1 MSEHKEL
8 AILVV
13 DDEPVTR
20 IRVRSALEE
29 FGYSNVRE
37 AADGLEAQA
46 YLEKRP
52 DVDLVITDILM
63 PGLDGIELL
72 QWGRVHVPGPEW
84 ILLSGVDT
92 FDAAVEAI
100 RSGAFDFIAKP
111 PGTEALEV
119 SVRNALEQ
127 RRLVKERD
135 RLYNELEEAN
145 KQLLGKV
152 RELEDKSELL
162 RRDLARAEIIQRA
175 LLPTC
180 PPPIEKFCIHAVYRP
195 GRYVG
200 GDLYDVKR
208 LDDRHIGIY
217 VADATGHGVT
227 AAMLSVLFKHRLVL
241 TEESTG
247 RPISPAGVL
256 AKANEALLEA
266 VEAPGLFLTAAYG
279 LLDTVSGEIVIAS
292 AGHPPVIHVKTNGES
307 TLIKRTGPA
316 LGLTEGAQFKEVSV
330 RLQVDDRLL
339 LYTDGLIE
347 SEEGTDIERM
357 RRMICSA
364 GEDSDELLVQLM
376 GNGQEEAMSS
386 NGEDRDDVTLL
397 LIDVHK
403 GPSSFDNGTA
413 DANRGGAR
421 KLASPRSGVI
431 FYGEGEDASYLA
443 LRGRAIW
450 THADALYEAAS
461 SILDTGRRL
470 VLDLSGCEYMDS
482 TGLGTIHELAVG
494 RDLSIQGVQP
504 PIRELFDELS
514 MEAVLS
520 SFQESEPLPEMNPL
534 ALPDEGG
541 TSSPLRILRAH
552 EVLAELSTRNQEKF
566 QQVVDALR
574 SEMKTTDAD

>member
-1 MSEHKEL
+1 MESRDDFR
-8 AILVV
+8 ILVV

-29 FGYSNVRE
+29 FGYDGVRE
-37 AADGLEAQA
+37 AADGLEAKA
-46 YLEKRP
+46 FLEKHP
-52 DVDLVITDILM
+52 EVDLVITDILM

-72 QWGRVHVPGPEW
+72 RWGRENVPGPEW

-127 RRLVKERD
+127 RRLLRERD
-135 RLYNELEEAN
+135 RLYGELEQAN

-175 LLPTC
+175 LLPTS
-180 PPPIEKFCIHAVYRP
+180 PPPIDKYCIHAVYRP

-200 GDLYDVKR
+200 GDLYDVTR
-208 LDDRHIGIY
+208 LDERHVGIY

-227 AAMLSVLFKHRLVL
+227 AAMLSVLFKQQLVL
-241 TEESTG
+241 SDERTG
-247 RPISPAGVL
+247 RPISPGAVL
-256 AKANEALLEA
+256 AAANQALLES
-266 VEAPGLFLTAAYG
+266 VEAPGLFLTAVYG
-279 LLDTVSGEIVIAS
+279 LLDTTNGEMVIAS
-292 AGHPPVIHVKTNGES
+292 AGHPPVLHVQSDGES
-307 TLIKRTGPA
+307 RLIERTGPA
-316 LGLTEGAQFKEVSV
+316 LGLTHGAQFNEVSV
-330 RLQVDDRLL
+330 SLQVDDRLL
-339 LYTDGLIE
+339 LYTDGLVE
-347 SEEGTDIERM
+347 SEEGGDIERL
-357 RRMICSA
+357 RRLVAAA
-364 GEDSDELLVQLM
+364 GADSDALLIRLM
-376 GNGQEEAMSS
+376 GNGQAERASS
-386 NGEDRDDVTLL
+386 NGDERDDVTLL
-397 LIDVHK
+397 LIDVHA
-403 GPSSFDNGTA
+403 GPSSFDNGST
-413 DANRGGAR
+413 DAEREEDR
-421 KLASPRSGVI
+421 KIAAPRSGVI

-450 THADALYEAAS
+450 THADAVYEAAC

-470 VLDLSGCEYMDS
+470 VLDLSECEYMDS
-482 TGLGTIHELAVG
+482 TCLGTIHELTVS
-494 RDLSIQGVQP
+494 RDMKVQGVQP
-504 PIRELFDELS
+504 PIRELFEELT

-520 SFQESEPLPEMNPL
+520 SIQQKEALPDMQPL

-552 EVLAELSTRNQEKF
+552 EALAELSTRNQEKF
-566 QQVVDALR
+566 EQVVDALR
-574 SEMKTTDAD
+574 SEMNDEGED